1 MLAGCTA
8 DSDTSNLLMPQNSFR
23 SCCHGNLSLSG
34 ICQEMSQVL
43 ENSMPLVS
51 VSFLRVSEC
60 VEDFQTCD
68 TRVLNTNVFEGQGFI
83 TSGMG
88 WGVVVL

>member
-1 MLAGCTA
+1 
-8 DSDTSNLLMPQNSFR
+8 
-23 SCCHGNLSLSG
+23 
-34 ICQEMSQVL
+34 MSQVL